1 MANTQAPAM
10 LIPGL
15 TKTPG
20 FDVVSRFSTI
30 ERQFTV
36 VRLQRF
42 SPDAYRHLFRNAHDQ
57 GF

>member
-1 MANTQAPAM
+1 MANKQAPAM

-30 ERQFTV
+30 ERQFTD

-42 SPDAYRHLFRNAHDQ
+42 SPDAFWHFFRNAHDR